1 MELSV
6 VIAIIGILAAI
17 LLPGL
22 ARARE
27 SARRLSCQGNLMN
40 LSMGFH
46 IYAQEHERQLPWSGG
61 KDNADCM
68 KAMLGNYIPELK
80 SVQCPSDS
88 TAGLYGRSKSG
99 SSAGY
104 YGRSN
109 SPDSKEVEMPP
120 ITTDL
125 DGDFSV
131 RASYDYLG
139 AYTRAPI
146 VLPSPTQGIPR
157 IPVLWDLVMYGNDD
171 AGVSVSSFNHIP
183 GGSNVLLLDGSIEFI
198 KVADF
203 FQPAM
208 PVQPTGI
215 AYDPQQ
221 PPPAEPGQPRRR

>member
-1 MELSV
+1 MKNRGFTLMELSV

-68 KAMLGNYIPELK
+68 KALLGNYIGDLK
-80 SVQCPSDS
+80 TISCPSDPNS
-88 TAGLYGRSKSG
+88 GIYGRS
-99 SSAGY
+99 
-104 YGRSN
+104 RSHE
-109 SPDSKEVEMPP
+109 KQEVELPP
-120 ITTDL
+120 ITSNL
-125 DGDFSV
+125 DGEFSV
-131 RASYDYLG
+131 RNSYDYLG

-157 IPVLWDLVMYGNDD
+157 APLLWDLLKYENDD
-171 AGVSVSSFNHIP
+171 ADVWVGSFNHIP
-183 GGSNVLLLDGSIEFI
+183 GGVNVLLLDGSIEFI

-221 PPPAEPGQPRRR
+221 PPPPDPDKPRRR